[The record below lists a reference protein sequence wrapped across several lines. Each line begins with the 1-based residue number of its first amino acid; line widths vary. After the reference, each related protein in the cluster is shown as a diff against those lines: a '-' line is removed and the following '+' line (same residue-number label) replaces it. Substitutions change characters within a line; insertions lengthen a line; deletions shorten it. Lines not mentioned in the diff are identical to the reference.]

1 MATIVI
7 FGATGTT
14 GLCATEAA
22 VKKGLVVRALLR
34 DPSKLS
40 ESLSK
45 QVETIQ
51 GNILNY
57 DDVFKTVQGTSAVI
71 VALGTRHDLKPTSD
85 LSEGLK
91 NIVKAM
97 KNANVEVVS
106 ICLSAFLFDGM
117 NDRVPSKF
125 KDITEEHR
133 RMYEIIKDSGLKYV
147 AVFPPHIADQPSST
161 FEVTFNKYIGRIVS
175 KYDLGQ
181 FLVDAISQPNYY
193 GQVMGIV
200 SK

>member
-7 FGATGTT
+7 FGATGMT
-14 GLCATEAA
+14 GLCVTEAA
-22 VKKGLVVRALLR
+22 IKKGLVVRVLLR
-34 DPSKLS
+34 DPSKLP

-45 QVETIQ
+45 QVETIK

-57 DDVFKTVQGTSAVI
+57 DDVLKTVQGTSAVI
-71 VALGTRHDLKPTSD
+71 VALGTGNDLKPTTD

-97 KNANVEVVS
+97 KEANVEVVT
-106 ICLSAFLFDGM
+106 ICLSAFLFDVM
-117 NDRVPSKF
+117 SDRLPPRF

-147 AVFPPHIADQPSST
+147 AVFAPHIADQPSST
-161 FEVTFNKYIGRIVS
+161 IQVELDKYIGRVVS

-193 GQVMGIV
+193 RHVIGII